1 MDLAELN
8 VFLTVARERSFSRAA
23 QKLFRTQPAVSIS
36 IRKLEDW
43 VGEPPFARGSRS
55 GQLTDAGQLLASYA
69 ERMLNL
75 REEVKRAMQD
85 LRAGGMGELSLG
97 VNESSIHA
105 LLPVLVRY
113 RKQYPD
119 VHVAVRRTFSR
130 DVPSELLNYR
140 LDLGVVSFVPQE
152 PQLASAKIFRD
163 ELAFVVSPRHRLAKR
178 GRIGLAEL
186 GGESFVAHIVESP
199 FRHRVLQ
206 LFAKHHVPLKMQI
219 ELPTI
224 ESMKRFVQMDAGVAI
239 APRMCIRCRKSEQGL
254 LVEVKVR
261 ELRMPR
267 DLYVI
272 YRRTGPLSH
281 AATAMLRLLRAT
293 PKSAQDDSTADANP
307 PATHA
312 PTRHLTQR
320 IPQPCYRSPLT
331 LSSP

>member
-36 IRKLEDW
+36 IRKLEEW
-43 VGEPPFARGSRS
+43 VGEPLFARGARS
-55 GQLTDAGQLLASYA
+55 GQLTDAGHLLASYA

-85 LRAGGMGELSLG
+85 LRSGGMGELSLG

-152 PQLASAKIFRD
+152 PQLASTKIFRD
-163 ELAFVVSPRHRLAKR
+163 ELAFVVSPRHRFAKR
-178 GRIGLAEL
+178 GRINLAEV
-186 GGESFVAHIVESP
+186 GEESFVAHIVESP

-206 LFAKHHVPLKMQI
+206 LFAKHHVPLKMPI

-224 ESMKRFVQMDAGVAI
+224 ESMKRFVQMDAAVAI
-239 APRMCIRCRKSEQGL
+239 APRMCVRWEIEQGL
-254 LVEVKVR
+254 LVEVKIR

-267 DLYVI
+267 DLYVL
-272 YRRTGPLSH
+272 YRRSGPLSH
-281 AATAMLRLLRAT
+281 AATAMLGLLRAS
-293 PKSAQDDSTADANP
+293 PKPVARPPADANP
-307 PATHA
+307 PATLT
-312 PTRHLTQR
+312 PTD
-320 IPQPCYRSPLT
+320 I
-331 LSSP
+331 